1 MALLRIAGLTPRVI
15 DVTLDHLMP
24 RILIIDDHPP
34 IVELLTKFC
43 EGEQYQVE
51 TALSGTAGL
60 QLIRE
65 TLPDVVLV
73 DLQLGDMTGIDL
85 LRQAK
90 AEGCTSRFVFITGH
104 AEVRT
109 AVDAMKNGASEYLT
123 KPLNLEELRDVIQ
136 EALEQRAQGA
146 TGRKVI
152 LVFPKQPVAV
162 AANAAG

>member
-1 MALLRIAGLTPRVI
+1 MTLRHPF
-15 DVTLDHLMP
+15 MP

-34 IVELLTKFC
+34 IVEMLTKFC
-43 EGEQYQVE
+43 AGEKYQVE
-51 TALSGTAGL
+51 TALSGQAGL

-85 LRQAK
+85 LRMAK

-104 AEVRT
+104 ADVRT

-123 KPLNLEELRDVIQ
+123 KPLDLTELRGVIH
-136 EALEQRAQGA
+136 EALEQRSQGT

-152 LVFPKQPVAV
+152 LVYPKQQAASAV
-162 AANAAG
+162 G